1 LGDHPD
7 GGDVK
12 ILDGRFGPYIK
23 YKKLNATLPKTA
35 DPLQIS
41 LEDGLAL
48 LLAKAEKDGQKPA
61 KAKAK
66 TKAKPKA
73 KTKPKARAKTGKATA
88 AAREVVAGSS
98 D

>member
-12 ILDGRFGPYIK
+12 ILDGRFGPYVK

-61 KAKAK
+61 KAK

-73 KTKPKARAKTGKATA
+73 KTKPKARANAGKATA